1 MRKLISETAQNDIKP
16 EKILGALWDEIDDT
30 FIFDFKEIAELSEI
44 LSVTKRNILKILAM
58 FFDPIGILQPL
69 VINFK
74 ILFQKVCKEK
84 FDWDEVISEELQEEW
99 KIIMNSFKLIGK
111 LKVSRKIVSLD
122 DVDQLE
128 KLTISVN
135 LVTSKS
141 RPAPI
146 KGPIIPR
153 LELLGN
159 LLLSRL
165 MDSVEKSLSKILS
178 ISEVFLWIESQIT
191 LVWIRAEN
199 KEFQTFVEN
208 RVQEIRK
215 LTVGI
220 TVTQKVTH

>member
-74 ILFQKVCKEK
+74 ILFQKVCNEK

-199 KEFQTFVEN
+199 KEYQTFVEN

-220 TVTQKVTH
+220 RFVN

>member
-74 ILFQKVCKEK
+74 ILFQKVCKKK

-122 DVDQLE
+122 DV
-128 KLTISVN
+128 IN
-135 LVTSKS
+135 
-141 RPAPI
+141 
-146 KGPIIPR
+146 
-153 LELLGN
+153 
-159 LLLSRL
+159 
-165 MDSVEKSLSKILS
+165 
-178 ISEVFLWIESQIT
+178 
-191 LVWIRAEN
+191 
-199 KEFQTFVEN
+199 
-208 RVQEIRK
+208 
-215 LTVGI
+215 
-220 TVTQKVTH
+220 